1 MYHTAV
7 PNENLNF
14 FVTYLSKKPH
24 QRSHQKNPKY
34 QKKIYFLAICNL
46 PLFEK
51 NPAEIDEGKG
61 GFKVIIWG
69 RKATKEM
76 RIEVT
81 LDWGLYLFLEIQE
94 TLQSKY

>member
-1 MYHTAV
+1 MF
-7 PNENLNF
+7 NF
-14 FVTYLSKKPH
+14 RFLSDQNFEKLILSSE
-24 QRSHQKNPKY
+24 RSHQKN
-34 QKKIYFLAICNL
+34 QKCQQQKFFWQFATYLFLK
-46 PLFEK
+46 K

-81 LDWGLYLFLEIQE
+81 LDCGLYLFLEIQE

>member
-1 MYHTAV
+1 M
-7 PNENLNF
+7 
-14 FVTYLSKKPH
+14 
-24 QRSHQKNPKY
+24 
-34 QKKIYFLAICNL
+34 
-46 PLFEK
+46 
-51 NPAEIDEGKG
+51 AEIDDGKG

-76 RIEVT
+76 KIEVT